1 MEIPLGEYTRTLD
14 MQHRLV
20 QARTD
25 RIIDHNI
32 VIVTEHY
39 PVYTLGHRGSRE
51 HLLVSNAVLAEEGIP
66 VVPVGRGGDITFHG
80 PGQLVVYPIV
90 QLYRSGL
97 RIPEYVSLLED
108 IMIGICGCRGI
119 AAERISGKPGVWVNG
134 DKIGSIGIGVR
145 RGISY
150 HGFALNVNVSL
161 QPFSWIHPC
170 GLVDIRATAMNRIL
184 GKDIPMDDIRQS
196 AFDHIRK
203 VFHVELERTVPIRLS
218 GYSGS

>member
-1 MEIPLGEYTRTLD
+1 MEIPLGEYTQTLD

-20 QARTD
+20 QARKD
-25 RIIDHNI
+25 RLIDRNII
-32 VIVTEHY
+32 IVTEHL
-39 PVYTLGHRGSRE
+39 PVYTLGHQGSRE
-51 HLLVSNAVLAEEGIP
+51 HLLVSKAVLAEEGIP
-66 VVPVGRGGDITFHG
+66 VVPADRGGDITFHG

-97 RIPEYVSLLED
+97 RIPDYVSLLED
-108 IMIGICGCRGI
+108 IMIGICGFRGI
-119 AAERISGKPGVWVNG
+119 TAERISGKPGVWVNG
-134 DKIGSIGIGVR
+134 DKIGSIGIAVR

-170 GLVDIRATAMNRIL
+170 GIVDIRATAMNLIL
-184 GKDIPMDDIRQS
+184 GKNLPMDDIRQS

-203 VFHVELERTVPIRLS
+203 AFHVELERTDPIRLL
-218 GYSGS
+218 GYPCG

>member
-1 MEIPLGEYTRTLD
+1 MEIPLGEYTQTLD
-14 MQHRLV
+14 IQHRLV
-20 QARTD
+20 QARID
-25 RIIDHNI
+25 RLIDHNI
-32 VIVTEHY
+32 VIVTEHS
-39 PVYTLGHRGSRE
+39 PVYTLGRRGSRE

-66 VVPVGRGGDITFHG
+66 VVPVDRGGDITFHG

-108 IMIGICGCRGI
+108 IMTGICGHCGI
-119 AAERISGKPGVWVNG
+119 TVERISGKPGVWVNG

-161 QPFSWIHPC
+161 QPFSRIHPC

-196 AFDHIRK
+196 AVDHIRK
-203 VFHVELERTVPIRLS
+203 VFHVELERTDPIRLL
-218 GYSGS
+218 GYTGS